1 MAPPGVQKTTCM
13 TLLSA
18 INSLLVQPGPRYM
31 DFLDHWTA
39 FSIEC
44 HFRELVEECQRLNGT
59 GKTDITETSETSETD
74 SAPPLNY
81 YDITETS
88 ETDSLP
94 PLN

>member
-1 MAPPGVQKTTCM
+1 
-13 TLLSA
+13 
-18 INSLLVQPGPRYM
+18 M

-44 HFRELVEECQRLNGT
+44 HFRELVEECQRLNDT
-59 GKTDITETSETSETD
+59 GKT
-74 SAPPLNY
+74 
-81 YDITETS
+81 DITETS